1 MEIIDKWEKF
11 GAIFDYDLLNF
22 AKLYIWFHFRHHQCM
37 RKKTK
42 ESRRQ
47 ITACKKEAK
56 LLSMTEIVPSGS
68 AAACSAFLPV

>member
-1 MEIIDKWEKF
+1 MEIFDKWEKF

-47 ITACKKEAK
+47 ITACLSPQVKGHKK
-56 LLSMTEIVPSGS
+56 SN
-68 AAACSAFLPV
+68 PVLF

>member
-1 MEIIDKWEKF
+1 MESFDKWEKF

-22 AKLYIWFHFRHHQCM
+22 VKLYIWFHFSHHQCM

-56 LLSMTEIVPSGS
+56 LLSMTEIVPSVS